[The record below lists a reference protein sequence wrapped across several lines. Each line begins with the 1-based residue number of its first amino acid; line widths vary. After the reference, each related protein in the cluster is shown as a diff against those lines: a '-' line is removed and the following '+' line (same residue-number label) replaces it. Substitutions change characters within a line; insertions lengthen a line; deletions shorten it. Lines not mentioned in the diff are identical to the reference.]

1 MVAFCPGPKCEI
13 YTPKR
18 DNKHPHPFHMR
29 SPPSPAPARRGNF
42 ENINSSVTLDQ
53 NKTRFIAWR
62 QPCDKKWR
70 VEKNSRDLFAA
81 GEINMER
88 RRAFVLLCFIC
99 VFILCPASFS
109 TVSRDI
115 SFPDLLP
122 YNSVH
127 GPEQIH
133 IAYGNSA
140 SEMTVMWSTSSVQ
153 ELSSSFVLYG
163 LAPKNYSLKGEGKFA
178 LFTEGN
184 PDGLHC
190 IHRVVLQVSISR
202 ILFSDSSSVLES
214 KIYER
219 LLCNEPWTLELV
231 WAW

>member
-1 MVAFCPGPKCEI
+1 M
-13 YTPKR
+13 R
-18 DNKHPHPFHMR
+18 DVNLT
-29 SPPSPAPARRGNF
+29 
-42 ENINSSVTLDQ
+42 I
-53 NKTRFIAWR
+53 
-62 QPCDKKWR
+62 KWR
-70 VEKNSRDLFAA
+70 VEKKSRDLVAA

-99 VFILCPASFS
+99 VFIVCPASFS
-109 TVSRDI
+109 AVSRDI
-115 SFPDLLP
+115 SFPDLSP

-163 LAPKNYSLKGEGKFA
+163 LAPKNYSLKAEGKFA

-184 PDGLHC
+184 PDGLHYV
-190 IHRVVLQVSISR
+190 HRVVLQVSISR
-202 ILFSDSSSVLES
+202 ILFS
-214 KIYER
+214 
-219 LLCNEPWTLELV
+219 
-231 WAW
+231 